1 MAEPFLG
8 EIRLFPFNQVPHGWS
23 TCQGQ
28 TLSVQQYAALYAL
41 LGITYGG
48 NGTTTFLLPDLR
60 GRAALHFGT
69 TAKLGAPAGTE
80 NVTLLIENLPPHT
93 HLLGADMAAA
103 TQSSANEMFL
113 ASAGTSNQLIYA
125 APGTPTVL
133 DAATLLPTG
142 GSQGHSNMQP
152 YLVLQYCIALVGI
165 FPMRG

>member
-103 TQSSANEMFL
+103 TQSPSRPE
-113 ASAGTSNQLIYA
+113 ASNKARSK
-125 APGTPTVL
+125 L
-133 DAATLLPTG
+133 DATWMSMDGLNVACDAPE
-142 GSQGHSNMQP
+142 
-152 YLVLQYCIALVGI
+152 A
-165 FPMRG
+165 